1 MKRKF
6 APVMIT
12 AAALITT
19 VPTTQ
24 VFASEGINA
33 ETASDNITPLV
44 INTENTQNTAQTSTE
59 DTTQNAQEVNK
70 QQTSQTEEVTPES
83 DKEQKTTTE
92 GITVSENSAA
102 TENTISHKADDSNT
116 TSVQKQTEETVKP
129 AVQSDQKLTTPNGIT
144 WDGKTLSWNASKGS
158 SQLTLSD
165 GTTFPVQIRYQITVK
180 STDGE
185 DNIFAFTDTAGTSY
199 DFSNELENDIPA
211 NEKFCFV
218 VSAYYDSE
226 DLPNASVDQMNEA
239 YEVMENL
246 AADEVTT
253 DEYQNSSSSKPDTP
267 KSEEVKTASVSGAV
281 LTAVNGQNPSYIAS
295 TDTEGTEI
303 VRESWICKD
312 DGSVNNSDSSD
323 KMKFEAGKT
332 YTYSVTLVAKDGY
345 HFGDSFTATVNGK
358 NATVVHNTDGTITL
372 TDISTV
378 TVPSD
383 PVAVKKIDTVK
394 AANATLTCKAGE
406 KPKFTATIP
415 EGEERYEIVYESWSD
430 GTTTIR
436 SDSADSDFTFEAGKT
451 YKYSIAFRLTEKG
464 IADGYD
470 LTGAKLTLNGKES
483 GVSITE
489 SGKTAEYGNAVS
501 VDVPRS
507 DSKPDDSKTDDTKK
521 DDTSKDDGK
530 KEDSKTDDTS
540 KDDSKKDDFSKEDTS
555 KGDVKKDDS
564 NLTDKKKDST
574 VTEKNTNQKD
584 AQTSDKKD
592 DQNSSNSGSGSNS
605 VKTGDPAVWG
615 LWASLFGSS
624 GIAGAVIRRRKR
636 K

>member
-70 QQTSQTEEVTPES
+70 QQTAQTEEGTPVS
-83 DKEQKTTTE
+83 GKEQKITTE

-185 DNIFAFTDTAGTSY
+185 DNIFAFTDTAETSY
-199 DFSNELENDIPA
+199 DFSNELENDILA

-332 YTYSVTLVAKDGY
+332 YTYSVTLAAKDGY

-378 TVPSD
+378 TIPSD

-436 SDSADSDFTFEAGKT
+436 SDSVDSDFTFEAGKT

-501 VDVPRS
+501 VDVPKS

-521 DDTSKDDGK
+521 DDSSKDDGK

>member
-129 AVQSDQKLTTPNGIT
+129 AVQSDQKLTTPNGIA

-185 DNIFAFTDTAGTSY
+185 DNIFAFTDTAETSY

-253 DEYQNSSSSKPDTP
+253 DEYSAILL
-267 KSEEVKTASVSGAV
+267 KSDV
-281 LTAVNGQNPSYIAS
+281 L
-295 TDTEGTEI
+295 
-303 VRESWICKD
+303 
-312 DGSVNNSDSSD
+312 
-323 KMKFEAGKT
+323 
-332 YTYSVTLVAKDGY
+332 
-345 HFGDSFTATVNGK
+345 
-358 NATVVHNTDGTITL
+358 
-372 TDISTV
+372 
-378 TVPSD
+378 
-383 PVAVKKIDTVK
+383 
-394 AANATLTCKAGE
+394 
-406 KPKFTATIP
+406 
-415 EGEERYEIVYESWSD
+415 
-430 GTTTIR
+430 
-436 SDSADSDFTFEAGKT
+436 
-451 YKYSIAFRLTEKG
+451 
-464 IADGYD
+464 
-470 LTGAKLTLNGKES
+470 
-483 GVSITE
+483 
-489 SGKTAEYGNAVS
+489 
-501 VDVPRS
+501 
-507 DSKPDDSKTDDTKK
+507 
-521 DDTSKDDGK
+521 
-530 KEDSKTDDTS
+530 
-540 KDDSKKDDFSKEDTS
+540 
-555 KGDVKKDDS
+555 
-564 NLTDKKKDST
+564 
-574 VTEKNTNQKD
+574 
-584 AQTSDKKD
+584 
-592 DQNSSNSGSGSNS
+592 
-605 VKTGDPAVWG
+605 
-615 LWASLFGSS
+615 
-624 GIAGAVIRRRKR
+624 
-636 K
+636 

>member
-92 GITVSENSAA
+92 GITVSENYAA

-116 TSVQKQTEETVKP
+116 TSVQKQTEETAKP
-129 AVQSDQKLTTPNGIT
+129 AVQSDQKLTTPN
-144 WDGKTLSWNASKGS
+144 
-158 SQLTLSD
+158 
-165 GTTFPVQIRYQITVK
+165 
-180 STDGE
+180 
-185 DNIFAFTDTAGTSY
+185 
-199 DFSNELENDIPA
+199 FSNELENDIPA

-332 YTYSVTLVAKDGY
+332 YTYSVTLAAKDGY

-378 TVPSD
+378 TIPSD

-584 AQTSDKKD
+584 AQTSEKKD
-592 DQNSSNSGSGSNS
+592 DQNSSDSGS
-605 VKTGDPAVWG
+605 
-615 LWASLFGSS
+615 
-624 GIAGAVIRRRKR
+624 
-636 K
+636 

>member
-185 DNIFAFTDTAGTSY
+185 DNIFAFTDTAETSY

-211 NEKFCFV
+211 NEKILFC
-218 VSAYYDSE
+218 
-226 DLPNASVDQMNEA
+226 
-239 YEVMENL
+239 
-246 AADEVTT
+246 
-253 DEYQNSSSSKPDTP
+253 
-267 KSEEVKTASVSGAV
+267 
-281 LTAVNGQNPSYIAS
+281 
-295 TDTEGTEI
+295 
-303 VRESWICKD
+303 
-312 DGSVNNSDSSD
+312 
-323 KMKFEAGKT
+323 
-332 YTYSVTLVAKDGY
+332 
-345 HFGDSFTATVNGK
+345 
-358 NATVVHNTDGTITL
+358 
-372 TDISTV
+372 
-378 TVPSD
+378 
-383 PVAVKKIDTVK
+383 
-394 AANATLTCKAGE
+394 
-406 KPKFTATIP
+406 
-415 EGEERYEIVYESWSD
+415 
-430 GTTTIR
+430 
-436 SDSADSDFTFEAGKT
+436 
-451 YKYSIAFRLTEKG
+451 G
-464 IADGYD
+464 I
-470 LTGAKLTLNGKES
+470 
-483 GVSITE
+483 
-489 SGKTAEYGNAVS
+489 
-501 VDVPRS
+501 
-507 DSKPDDSKTDDTKK
+507 
-521 DDTSKDDGK
+521 
-530 KEDSKTDDTS
+530 
-540 KDDSKKDDFSKEDTS
+540 
-555 KGDVKKDDS
+555 
-564 NLTDKKKDST
+564 
-574 VTEKNTNQKD
+574 
-584 AQTSDKKD
+584 
-592 DQNSSNSGSGSNS
+592 
-605 VKTGDPAVWG
+605 
-615 LWASLFGSS
+615 
-624 GIAGAVIRRRKR
+624 GIL
-636 K
+636 

>member
-185 DNIFAFTDTAGTSY
+185 DNIFAFTDTAETSY

-332 YTYSVTLVAKDGY
+332 YTYSVTLAAKDGY

-394 AANATLTCKAGE
+394 AANATLICKAGE

-501 VDVPRS
+501 VDVPKS

-521 DDTSKDDGK
+521 DDSSKDDGK
-530 KEDSKTDDTS
+530 KDDSKTDDTS